1 MVVTGLVA
9 LIAFVMGEYIVA
21 YLAVGGFSI
30 GAFLVGMGKD
40 NENARRRWL

>member
-1 MVVTGLVA
+1 MVGTGLVA

-21 YLAVGGFSI
+21 FLAVGGFSL
-30 GAFLVGMGKD
+30 GAFFIGKGKD